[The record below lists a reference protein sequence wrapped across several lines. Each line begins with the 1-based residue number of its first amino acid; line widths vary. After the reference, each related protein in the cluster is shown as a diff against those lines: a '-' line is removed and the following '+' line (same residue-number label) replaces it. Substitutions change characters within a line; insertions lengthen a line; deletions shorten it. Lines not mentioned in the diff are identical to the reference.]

1 MKRFIV
7 LSIVILIIGFIVYT
21 LFNNRASMQKGV
33 ATNRI
38 SASSVLVVPVA
49 KQIVDEQFSQEG
61 LIVGNNEVTVTS
73 SVQGP
78 ITGVYVKVGDYVKAG
93 TSLVQVFD
101 GDAYI
106 KAPITGVVAVLP
118 ATIGM
123 TLNPGT
129 VIANIVDI
137 SRLKVNLNIGEQDV
151 FKLKVGEPAEV
162 ETDVYPG
169 VKYFGKI
176 ENISIKADEVHTYL
190 VQVGIPNNQQY
201 QLKSGMFG
209 KVSFDLG
216 NYPALVIPRNTLIG
230 SVQSPQVFVVK
241 DGIARLRDIQVGS
254 EVNTNIIVHT
264 GLEEGETVVLSGQEN
279 LKDNAPVAV
288 VDNNF
293 NQDSTNSHGK
303 FDRSGRKRPR
313 QGVQKY
319 KSR

>member
-1 MKRFIV
+1 MKRLIV
-7 LSIVILIIGFIVYT
+7 FTIVILIIGLIIFT
-21 LFNNRASMQKGV
+21 LFTNRTAMKGKIG
-33 ATNRI
+33 TNRI
-38 SASSVLVVPVA
+38 DAYPVSVVSVT
-49 KQIVDEQFSQEG
+49 KQIVNEEFSQEG
-61 LIVGNNEVTVTS
+61 LIVANTDITVTS

-106 KAPITGVVAVLP
+106 KAPITGVVAALP
-118 ATIGM
+118 ATVGM

-129 VIANIVDI
+129 VIATIVDI

-151 FKLKVGEPAEV
+151 FKLKVGELAEV

-216 NYPALVIPRNTLIG
+216 NYPALVIPRNTLVG
-230 SVQSPQVFVVK
+230 SVQNPQVFVVK
-241 DGIARLRDIQVGS
+241 DGIARLRDIQVGT

-264 GLEEGETVVLSGQEN
+264 GLAEGETVVLSGQEN
-279 LKDNAPVAV
+279 LKDNAPVVV

-293 NQDSTNSHGK
+293 NQDSNNSHGN
-303 FDRSGRKRPR
+303 FDKSGQKRPR
-313 QGVQKY
+313 QGV
-319 KSR
+319 